1 MAESLTTFSDP
12 RTEMSILET
21 NQNLLSQLAK
31 TKQSFQDLTE
41 KFLTSKATAYSL
53 ANQLQ
58 KYKSEE
64 HKALIESVLEEGAQ
78 FEGELAEKRSPA
90 ARLGKHDTLIQAHAR
105 ELTHLRQKIQEGKG
119 VCYLFIQHTKSIV
132 KSFEGLLRSADIPY
146 YQGQRFC
153 EQLAQGSQLAE
164 SLASKLLTENHND
177 KKDEDRQ
184 EPLAPRLSRGLQ
196 EEEVNEALEA
206 SLDEQ
211 YLTHS
216 SRHDS
221 HQLPRSSSFLLD
233 MQEASSAVEV
243 TRFSIFYLIPC
254 PGGMAAE
261 DEIQNLHQ
269 HLREILFINACLQEK
284 LEHHL
289 SISDQG
295 DGYTSDFYRESL
307 DSLAQLYN
315 ENRDIRKESL
325 SLLAHLNRISRGLAE
340 VPS

>member
-21 NQNLLSQLAK
+21 NQYLLSQLAK
-31 TKQSFQDLTE
+31 TKQSFRDLTE

-64 HKALIESVLEEGAQ
+64 HKALIESVLEEGAR

-164 SLASKLLTENHND
+164 SLASKLITENHND

-243 TRFSIFYLIPC
+243 TR
-254 PGGMAAE
+254 
-261 DEIQNLHQ
+261 
-269 HLREILFINACLQEK
+269 
-284 LEHHL
+284 
-289 SISDQG
+289 
-295 DGYTSDFYRESL
+295 YTSDFYRENL

-325 SLLAHLNRISRGLAE
+325 SLLAHLNRISRAPFCGQLESAAAGRKCPGFGSRVSQNDVADYSSALLHTAIFLE
-340 VPS
+340 R

>member
-1 MAESLTTFSDP
+1 MAAGIGRTPLPGGP
-12 RTEMSILET
+12 RSGTEPKGWRRKS
-21 NQNLLSQLAK
+21 AHP
-31 TKQSFQDLTE
+31 
-41 KFLTSKATAYSL
+41 TS
-53 ANQLQ
+53 
-58 KYKSEE
+58 
-64 HKALIESVLEEGAQ
+64 ALGPLVLEADA
-78 FEGELAEKRSPA
+78 LRSVRFP
-90 ARLGKHDTLIQAHAR
+90 RKHDTLIQAHAR

-164 SLASKLLTENHND
+164 SLASKLITENHND

-233 MQEASSAVEV
+233 MQEASSPVEV

-295 DGYTSDFYRESL
+295 DGYTSDFYRENL

-325 SLLAHLNRISRGLAE
+325 SLLAHLNRISRVSSSWKKMSRIWVKSKSE
-340 VPS
+340 

>member
-1 MAESLTTFSDP
+1 MFWLYFCHSCSMAESLTTFSNP

-21 NQNLLSQLAK
+21 NQYLRSQLAK
-31 TKQSFQDLTE
+31 TKQSFRDLTE

-58 KYKSEE
+58 KYKENQRLYNTFLISPLNMNFEDNKLVQDLGFEMQGQNENEAKWSEE
-64 HKALIESVLEEGAQ
+64 HKALIESVLEEGVR

-90 ARLGKHDTLIQAHAR
+90 AKLGKHDTLIQAHAR
-105 ELTHLRQKIQEGKG
+105 ELTHLRQKIREGKG

-164 SLASKLLTENHND
+164 SLASKLITENHND

-233 MQEASSAVEV
+233 MQEASSPVEV
-243 TRFSIFYLIPC
+243 TIE
-254 PGGMAAE
+254 GG
-261 DEIQNLHQ
+261 QGGNLYRANEETHFGQHQ
-269 HLREILFINACLQEK
+269 
-284 LEHHL
+284 
-289 SISDQG
+289 
-295 DGYTSDFYRESL
+295 
-307 DSLAQLYN
+307 
-315 ENRDIRKESL
+315 
-325 SLLAHLNRISRGLAE
+325 
-340 VPS
+340 

>member
-243 TRFSIFYLIPC
+243 TS
-254 PGGMAAE
+254 GMAAE

-325 SLLAHLNRISRGLAE
+325 SLLAHLNRISRVSSSWKKMSRIWVKSKSE
-340 VPS
+340 

>member
-243 TRFSIFYLIPC
+243 TN
-254 PGGMAAE
+254 
-261 DEIQNLHQ
+261 EIQNLHQ

-325 SLLAHLNRISRGLAE
+325 SLLAHLNRISRVSSSWKKMSRIWVKSKSE
-340 VPS
+340 

>member
-21 NQNLLSQLAK
+21 NQYLRSQLAK
-31 TKQSFQDLTE
+31 TKQSFRDLTE

-64 HKALIESVLEEGAQ
+64 HKALIESVLEEGAR

-105 ELTHLRQKIQEGKG
+105 ELTHLRQKIREGKG

-164 SLASKLLTENHND
+164 SLASKLITENHND
-177 KKDEDRQ
+177 KDEDRQ

-211 YLTHS
+211 YLTDS

-243 TRFSIFYLIPC
+243 TR
-254 PGGMAAE
+254 
-261 DEIQNLHQ
+261 
-269 HLREILFINACLQEK
+269 
-284 LEHHL
+284 
-289 SISDQG
+289 
-295 DGYTSDFYRESL
+295 YTSDFYRESL

-325 SLLAHLNRISRGLAE
+325 SLLAHLNRISRGKN
-340 VPS
+340 